1 MRIPIRVPLSK
12 REVEGQLS
20 PGTPARRNKAPDGGE
35 DPVVFETYTPQDRP
49 KDTSIVDH
57 FPPDP
62 SGDDTE
68 QGVVLYTGNEYIC
81 YSNDK
86 GKTFEMLANTAV
98 IDNSFAGG
106 EHGDQVMLFIPGFQ
120 CFVWY
125 LQYDPDPI
133 TKDGAFRIAV
143 AKVEDLKSAVKGV
156 WHVYDWV
163 SSDFKLPGV
172 NFDYPDM
179 ATTDNFLYVTT
190 GTDDQGRIVMRF
202 PLGDLAAARPVSARY
217 TGLLSI
223 DPKDKAHD
231 SLRYA
236 HLCQRAA
243 NRGFWAGHVDNSTL
257 RIYEWP
263 DDSNMFTTHDV
274 TTVTWPNTNNYSSN
288 CPDGT
293 DWLSKGGDAEIS
305 GFVRR
310 DNELWLAWTASRGAA
325 TSSSFN
331 YPNPQVRVATVR
343 MSDWTETAEMQIWNP
358 DYAFAYPDL
367 NVNDDGD
374 VGVGVAFGGP
384 SNFADAAFGIIGD
397 FVVWYQNGSD
407 AALTRWGDYVT
418 VRHSERRG
426 SWFAGYGYFTLKDS
440 TTGLGVYQ
448 KPYYVIFTRKSETV

>member
-1 MRIPIRVPLSK
+1 MSRRHEHKVRTLETSEKKPKRTEGTPEDQRPKSHTREKKMRIPIRVPLSK

-179 ATTDNFLYVTT
+179 ATTDNFLYVTA

-236 HLCQRAA
+236 HLCQRATLLHGSVGLESWGSVEDGPA
-243 NRGFWAGHVDNSTL
+243 LREWDFAVAGRG
-257 RIYEWP
+257 
-263 DDSNMFTTHDV
+263 
-274 TTVTWPNTNNYSSN
+274 
-288 CPDGT
+288 
-293 DWLSKGGDAEIS
+293 
-305 GFVRR
+305 
-310 DNELWLAWTASRGAA
+310 
-325 TSSSFN
+325 
-331 YPNPQVRVATVR
+331 
-343 MSDWTETAEMQIWNP
+343 
-358 DYAFAYPDL
+358 
-367 NVNDDGD
+367 
-374 VGVGVAFGGP
+374 
-384 SNFADAAFGIIGD
+384 
-397 FVVWYQNGSD
+397 
-407 AALTRWGDYVT
+407 
-418 VRHSERRG
+418 
-426 SWFAGYGYFTLKDS
+426 
-440 TTGLGVYQ
+440 
-448 KPYYVIFTRKSETV
+448 